1 MPQKMWLSQRY
12 ERLIIVGL
20 PLAAF
25 VFLVLAL
32 KSGPFFEFVVT
43 ATVMSILA
51 LFGSVLRG
59 TPADG
64 VTPFNPKL
72 TSRFGLLRDA
82 IAAHPIWRLFVS
94 SLALRVGSATAFG
107 ILVATLIQGVHAAL
121 FGESGMPYLVSGVLS
136 QAIVLLLTYW
146 LLGYLRSLR
155 HYVQSPWIADINAG
169 IEQALG
175 RGLRDLP
182 TWKRTL
188 AMAVLATL
196 GAVVARVITL
206 LSLPMLFSNWF
217 FVGFFVCIVLSLA
230 YGGDVLLPWVR
241 SVANF
246 RMTSS
251 SDPGGEPK
259 TNPNERNAS

>member
-32 KSGPFFEFVVT
+32 RSGPFFEFVVT

-51 LFGSVLRG
+51 FFGGVLRG

-64 VTPFNPKL
+64 VTPFNPNL

-82 IAAHPIWRLFVS
+82 IAAHPIWRVFVS
-94 SLALRVGSATAFG
+94 SLALRVGSATVFG
-107 ILVATLIQGVHAAL
+107 ILIATLIQGVHAAL
-121 FGESGMPYLVSGVLS
+121 FEESGMPYLVSGVLS

-169 IEQALG
+169 IEHALG

-182 TWKRTL
+182 TWQRTL
-188 AMAVLATL
+188 VMAVLSTL
-196 GAVVARVITL
+196 GAVVARVVTL
-206 LSLPMLFSNWF
+206 LLLPVLFSNWF
-217 FVGFFVCIVLSLA
+217 FVGFLVCTVLALA
-230 YGGDVLLPWVR
+230 YAGDVLVPKLR
-241 SVANF
+241 IAANF
-246 RMTSS
+246 RMTST
-251 SDPGGEPK
+251 SDPGDEPN